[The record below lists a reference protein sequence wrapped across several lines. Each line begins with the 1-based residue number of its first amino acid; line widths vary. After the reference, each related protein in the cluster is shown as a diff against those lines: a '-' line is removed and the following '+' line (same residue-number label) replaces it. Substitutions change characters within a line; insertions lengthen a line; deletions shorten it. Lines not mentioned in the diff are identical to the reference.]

1 MQLSPEE
8 IRTQITLFLS
18 KLGGDRG
25 SVDISDYEFAISH
38 FAEIELNPKSINE
51 LDEGVYQFNGKAKVS
66 QTDPA
71 SKVPFQNVSVA
82 FAGVAF
88 FVSDMDGTC
97 VIMKIAID
105 HIKQIK
111 A

>member
-1 MQLSPEE
+1 MQLSQEE

-25 SVDISDYEFAISH
+25 RVNISDYEFEVSS
-38 FAEIELNPKSINE
+38 FTEIDLNPKSIHE
-51 LDEGVYQFNGKAKVS
+51 SDKDEYQFNGKAKVS

-71 SKVPFQNVSVA
+71 SKVPCKNVSVA

-88 FVSDMDGTC
+88 FVWDMNGTC